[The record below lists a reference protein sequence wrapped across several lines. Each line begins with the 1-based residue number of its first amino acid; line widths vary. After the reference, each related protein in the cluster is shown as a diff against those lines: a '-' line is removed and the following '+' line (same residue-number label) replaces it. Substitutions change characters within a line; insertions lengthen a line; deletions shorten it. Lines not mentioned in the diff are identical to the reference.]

1 MLTPAA
7 IEALFAREGSSLYGG
22 EAISQAEHAL
32 QCAWAAEQQGDDDA
46 LVVACLLHDLGHLL
60 SAQRDDALASGIDD
74 LHQHMVL
81 PFLRPWLPADVVEPI
96 GLHVEAKR
104 YLCAI
109 EPEYEDALSDASRH
123 SLALQGGAM
132 TPRAAAAFR
141 SHQQAERAIRL
152 RRHDD
157 AAKVV
162 GLATP
167 PITHFLPRVAALLRV
182 RA

>member
-1 MLTPAA
+1 MLTAAA

-32 QCAWAAEQQGDDDA
+32 QCAWAAEQQGGDDA

-60 SAQRDDALASGIDD
+60 SAQRDDALARGIDD
-74 LHQHMVL
+74 LHQHRVL

-96 GLHVEAKR
+96 RLHVEAKR
-104 YLCAI
+104 YLCAV
-109 EPEYEDALSDASRH
+109 EAGYADALSEASRH

-132 TPRAAAAFR
+132 SPRAVAAFE
-141 SHQQAERAIRL
+141 SHRQAERAIRL

-162 GLATP
+162 GLETP
-167 PITHFLPRVAALLRV
+167 PITHFLPRVEALLRQ

>member
-1 MLTPAA
+1 MLTTSA
-7 IEALFAREGSSLYGG
+7 IEALFAREGASLYGG

-32 QCAWAAEQQGDDDA
+32 QSAWAAEQQGDDDA

-60 SAQRDDALASGIDD
+60 SAQRHDELAQGIDD
-74 LHQHMVL
+74 LHQHIAL

-104 YLCAI
+104 YLCAV
-109 EPEYEDALSDASRH
+109 EPGYAAALSDASKH
-123 SLALQGGAM
+123 SLALQGGPM
-132 TPRAAAAFR
+132 TPQAAAAFAA
-141 SHQQAERAIRL
+141 HPQAARAIRL

-162 GLATP
+162 GLRTP
-167 PITHFLPRVAALLRV
+167 PLAHFLPRLDTLLRA